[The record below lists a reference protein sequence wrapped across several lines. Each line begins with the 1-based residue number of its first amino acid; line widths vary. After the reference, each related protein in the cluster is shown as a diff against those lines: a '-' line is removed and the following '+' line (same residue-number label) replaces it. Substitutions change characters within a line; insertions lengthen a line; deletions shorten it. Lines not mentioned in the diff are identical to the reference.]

1 MGWLGFGTRSGLDVA
16 SGCRLAGRRCSG
28 CGMQGYGSPAASKG
42 RETHWNGDMVG
53 FGSGVTCPAVPESV
67 RGRGSP
73 GGPGHG
79 DRAGDGQV
87 PLGAFVFA
95 DPKRAMLPVLVE
107 EFLGG
112 R

>member
-1 MGWLGFGTRSGLDVA
+1 MVGFRHPLRA
-16 SGCRLAGRRCSG
+16 G
-28 CGMQGYGSPAASKG
+28 CGVGVSPGQEVMLGMRGYGSSAVSKG
-42 RETHWNGDMVG
+42 RETPWNGDMVG
-53 FGSGVTCPAVPESV
+53 FGSGVTRPAVPESV
-67 RGRGSP
+67 RGRGSL

-79 DRAGDGQV
+79 DRAGDRQV

-95 DPKRAMLPVLVE
+95 DPKRAMLPALVE